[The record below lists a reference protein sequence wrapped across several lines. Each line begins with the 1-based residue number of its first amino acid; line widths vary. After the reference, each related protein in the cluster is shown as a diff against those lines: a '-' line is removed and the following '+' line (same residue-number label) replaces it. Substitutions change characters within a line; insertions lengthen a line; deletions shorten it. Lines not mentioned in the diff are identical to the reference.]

1 MSPDPPTYLASLQAN
16 VRQRPIPWEGA
27 VRAGN
32 LTSEQLEQIRAVD
45 KAKHDARKEIVEANL
60 DGYRQLFVGGPRKKS
75 VLELAAKRLDVV
87 QYALVLLSDLLESAC
102 LAFHPP
108 SAPAMPASVNKLE
121 LCLDSRSEPL
131 PIHDAPG

>member
-32 LTSEQLEQIRAVD
+32 LTSEQLEQIHAVD
-45 KAKHDARKEIVEANL
+45 KVKHDARKEIVEANL
-60 DGYRQLFVGGPRKKS
+60 DGYRQLFVGGPGKKS

-102 LAFHPP
+102 LPHPLTP
-108 SAPAMPASVNKLE
+108 SAPAMLASVN
-121 LCLDSRSEPL
+121 
-131 PIHDAPG
+131 

>member
-32 LTSEQLEQIRAVD
+32 LTGEQLEQIRAVD

-60 DGYRQLFVGGPRKKS
+60 DGYRQLFVGGSGKKS

-102 LAFHPP
+102 RPPPCHACDRPRLRLPP
-108 SAPAMPASVNKLE
+108 SPP
-121 LCLDSRSEPL
+121 
-131 PIHDAPG
+131 